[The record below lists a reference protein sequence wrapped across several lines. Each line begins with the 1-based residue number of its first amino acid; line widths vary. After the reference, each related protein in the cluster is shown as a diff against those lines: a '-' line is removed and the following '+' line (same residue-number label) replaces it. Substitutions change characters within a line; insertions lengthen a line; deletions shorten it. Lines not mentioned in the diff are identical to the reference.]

1 MPMSMAPSGH
11 TRDSRNRTRAGSL
24 GTLGS
29 IESKHGGGL
38 IGSVSR
44 WWMRSYTSDWVAF
57 SLLLVG
63 YIFIAAFVEP
73 FHRLFTINDIRI
85 SFPHA
90 EVERVPVS
98 HLFAYA
104 LFLPLFLLLLT
115 NYLLHSPRHIHH
127 LSLLGFLTSII
138 LTTFLTDLIK
148 NMVGR
153 PRPDLIARCQPL
165 PDTPP
170 NKLVGVEICTQTDH
184 HTLHDGWR
192 SFPSGHSSFAF
203 AGLGYLALF
212 WCGQF
217 RAFST
222 SSSSSPGGGSSGI
235 MDGMEKVLVK
245 RDLLKALLCLSPL
258 LGALMIA
265 ISRCMDYRH
274 DVEDVCVG
282 SLMGWVITYWSYRR
296 YWPRLSNGRCGEPYS
311 GMNGERGDQGDLL
324 GGNGARRYSRVRDEE
339 EAVGGGGFQRNVGT
353 SSFVSPPDVELGP
366 LESPR

>member
-1 MPMSMAPSGH
+1 MAPSGV
-11 TRDSRNRTRAGSL
+11 SRTRAGSL

-29 IESKHGGGL
+29 IESKGGL

-63 YIFIAAFVEP
+63 YILIAAFVEP

-104 LFLPLFLLLLT
+104 LFLPLGLLLLT
-115 NYLLHSPRHIHH
+115 NSLLLRSPRHIHH
-127 LSLLGFLTSII
+127 LSILGFLTSII

-153 PRPDLIARCQPL
+153 PRPDLIARCQPR

-170 NKLVGVEICTQTDH
+170 NKLVGVEVCTQTDH

-217 RAFST
+217 RAFS
-222 SSSSSPGGGSSGI
+222 SSSPAGTGVT
-235 MDGMEKVLVK
+235 DGMEKVLVK

-282 SLMGWVITYWSYRR
+282 SVMGWVITYWSYRR
-296 YWPRLSNGRCGEPYS
+296 YWPRLSSGRCEEPYS
-311 GMNGERGDQGDLL
+311 GMNGERDQGEVN
-324 GGNGARRYSRVRDEE
+324 GNGVRRYSRVRDEE
-339 EAVGGGGFQRNVGT
+339 EGVGAGGGFQRNVGT
-353 SSFVSPPDVELGP
+353 SFVSPPDVELGP
-366 LESPR
+366 LENPR

>member
-1 MPMSMAPSGH
+1 
-11 TRDSRNRTRAGSL
+11 
-24 GTLGS
+24 
-29 IESKHGGGL
+29 
-38 IGSVSR
+38 
-44 WWMRSYTSDWVAF
+44 
-57 SLLLVG
+57 
-63 YIFIAAFVEP
+63 
-73 FHRLFTINDIRI
+73 
-85 SFPHA
+85 
-90 EVERVPVS
+90 
-98 HLFAYA
+98 
-104 LFLPLFLLLLT
+104 
-115 NYLLHSPRHIHH
+115 
-127 LSLLGFLTSII
+127 
-138 LTTFLTDLIK
+138 
-148 NMVGR
+148 MVGR

>member
-1 MPMSMAPSGH
+1 MAPFSTSSNNH
-11 TRDSRNRTRAGSL
+11 RTRAGSL
-24 GTLGS
+24 GSMS
-29 IESKHGGGL
+29 IESKHGGL

-44 WWMRSYTSDWVAF
+44 WWSRSYTSDWVAF
-57 SLLLVG
+57 SLLLTG
-63 YIFIAAFVEP
+63 YIILVAFVEP

-98 HLFAYA
+98 HLFGYA
-104 LFLPLFLLLLT
+104 LFLPLALLVT
-115 NYLLHSPRHIHH
+115 SNYLLCSTRHIHH
-127 LSLLGFLTSII
+127 LTLLGFLTSII

-153 PRPDLIARCQPL
+153 PRPDLLARCL
-165 PDTPP
+165 PDPSTPP
-170 NKLVGVEICTQTDH
+170 NKLVGVEVCTQTDH

-217 RAFST
+217 RVFAS
-222 SSSSSPGGGSSGI
+222 SSGI
-235 MDGMEKVLVK
+235 AEDVEKLFVR
-245 RDLLKALLCLSPL
+245 RDLFKALLCLSPL

-282 SLMGWVITYWSYRR
+282 SVMGWVITYWSYRR
-296 YWPRLSNGRCGEPYS
+296 YWPRLSSGRCEEPYS
-311 GMNGERGDQGDLL
+311 GMNGEREQGDM
-324 GGNGARRYSRVRDEE
+324 GGMNGNGRRYSRVRDEE
-339 EAVGGGGFQRNVGT
+339 EGGGGGGGARNVG
-353 SSFVSPPDVELGP
+353 SPFVSPPDVELGA

>member
-1 MPMSMAPSGH
+1 MAS
-11 TRDSRNRTRAGSL
+11 RTRAGSL
-24 GTLGS
+24 GS
-29 IESKHGGGL
+29 IESKHGL

-44 WWMRSYTSDWVAF
+44 WWTRSYTSDWVAF

-63 YIFIAAFVEP
+63 YIYIAAFVEP

-90 EVERVPVS
+90 EVERVPLA
-98 HLFAYA
+98 HLFGYV
-104 LFLPLFLLLLT
+104 LFLPLALLTLT
-115 NYLLHSPRHIHH
+115 NYLLSSPRHIHH
-127 LSLLGFLTSII
+127 LTTLGFLTSII

-153 PRPDLIARCQPL
+153 PRPDLIDRCQPD
-165 PDTPP
+165 PSTPP
-170 NKLVGVEICTQTDH
+170 NKLVSVEVCTQTDH

-203 AGLGYLALF
+203 SGLGYLALF

-217 RAFST
+217 RVFA
-222 SSSSSPGGGSSGI
+222 SSSSPLSSSPGI
-235 MDGMEKVLVK
+235 MEGMEKVLVR

-282 SLMGWVITYWSYRR
+282 AVMGWVITYWSYRR
-296 YWPRLSNGRCGEPYS
+296 YWPRLSSVRSEEPYS
-311 GMNGERGDQGDLL
+311 GMTGERDGEGVQSSG
-324 GGNGARRYSRVRDEE
+324 RYGRVRDEE
-339 EAVGGGGFQRNVGT
+339 EGVIGGGFQRNVGT
-353 SSFVSPPDVELGP
+353 FDLTAPVELAP